1 MYQIKL
7 IRDGRLVDSK
17 DLGSW
22 RDHAVEVY
30 ASVRRSLER
39 SKSPVCVELYDTF
52 TKETLY
58 KSEVNQ

>member
-7 IRDGRLVDSK
+7 IRDGLLVDSK

-30 ASVRRSLER
+30 GSVRRKLER
-39 SKSPVCVELYDTF
+39 SNSPLTVELYDTH

-58 KSEVNQ
+58 TSEVNQ